1 MRFPSGV
8 SNCTISGSPGPA
20 PVARVERVREAV
32 APFAIAVLLSCLRRP
47 GCPAPRARGA
57 APGPGGAARWVTCSQ
72 VHILAEFGAPL
83 YRRVGDH
90 RRPACDGVAPR
101 VGNPWREGTG
111 YAVGARGV
119 GGSSERG
126 AWPAAGGH
134 TAGRWAHGGPVNAR
148 RRSVGRTV
156 GWWPA
161 WVLAPARFRMHA
173 WCSDDATL
181 SRWRPRSPCLA
192 PGAVT
197 SGPLS
202 RSCEVRPR

>member
-47 GCPAPRARGA
+47 GCPAPRVRGA

-90 RRPACDGVAPR
+90 RRPACDGVTPR
-101 VGNPWREGTG
+101 VGDPWR
-111 YAVGARGV
+111 VRARRVSV
-119 GGSSERG
+119 GG
-126 AWPAAGGH
+126 
-134 TAGRWAHGGPVNAR
+134 
-148 RRSVGRTV
+148 TV
-156 GWWPA
+156 GWWRA
-161 WVLAPARFRMHA
+161 WGPAPAGFRRHA
-173 WCSDDATL
+173 WRSDDATL
-181 SRWRPRSPCLA
+181 SRWRPTSPCLA
-192 PGAVT
+192 PGAVM